1 MLRLS
6 LTLLLSLATALPAS
20 AAIATFTD
28 RAAFMAA
35 LGTTPSSMIGFDGVA
50 AGTVIP
56 NSHLF
61 DGVGFSFSDPTLDL
75 KVLTGFDT
83 TSSPNFLGVDDGS
96 PSGPFLPGDTVN
108 LTFPTPLFALGASFI
123 TPAGTPG
130 GVFHVDTPVGSA
142 ISGATPSAT
151 FASGDEVWFVGL
163 ISDAGFGTISLTSDA
178 GGFFSYNLDN
188 ITHTVVPE
196 PTAIALVLPAIVA
209 ILRRRTE

>member
-6 LTLLLSLATALPAS
+6 FTLLLSLATALPAS
-20 AAIATFTD
+20 AAITTFTD

-35 LGTTPSSMIGFDGVA
+35 LGATPSATIGFDGVA

-56 NSHLF
+56 NSSLF
-61 DGVGFSFSDPTLDL
+61 DGVGFAFSDPAFDL

-83 TSSPNFLGVDDGS
+83 TSSPNFLGVADGS
-96 PSGPFLPGDTVN
+96 PSGPFLPGDTVT
-108 LTFPTPLFALGASFI
+108 LTVPTPLFALGASFM
-123 TPAGTPG
+123 TPTGTPG
-130 GVFHVDTPVGSA
+130 GVFHVDTAVGSA
-142 ISGATPSAT
+142 TSGATPSAT

-163 ISDAGFGTISLTSDA
+163 ISDAGFGTTSLTSDA
-178 GGFFSYNLDN
+178 AGFFSYNLDD

-196 PTAIALVLPAIVA
+196 PTAIVLVLPVLVA